1 MLTKPQKLKP
11 LSRDIFTL
19 RSATEEDLTKAFL
32 MGQDAWGDNAPTA
45 EYLEMCRNSIKY
57 RSGNWSIL
65 TLPSGQPLS
74 SVISYAFSDAAL
86 APWIGI
92 GSLATVINE
101 RSKGYALMCLSMLIE
116 SYELEHNVRNFMLF
130 SDIKSGIY
138 AAAGFQNAR
147 SVGYDEQA
155 GNLMLKT
162 SNIKKAEAERLLQ
175 VYVNYF

>member
-1 MLTKPQKLKP
+1 MLLDEPSSFEAKMLTKPQKLKP

-101 RSKGYALMCLSMLIE
+101 RSKGYALM
-116 SYELEHNVRNFMLF
+116 LF